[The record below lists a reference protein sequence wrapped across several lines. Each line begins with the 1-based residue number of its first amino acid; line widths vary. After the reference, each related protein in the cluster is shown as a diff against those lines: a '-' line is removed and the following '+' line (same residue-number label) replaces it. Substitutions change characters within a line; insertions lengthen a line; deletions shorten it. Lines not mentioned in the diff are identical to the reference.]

1 MAKKK
6 PAKSSSAPKNDAFI
20 NTVETFFSTDP
31 FKSYNFRQVA
41 QNLGVSDKVSKEIV
55 KTILEKLTAKGTLIE
70 LNRGKY
76 KYNPDLVSDRILSAT
91 VTGLVDM
98 KSTGK
103 AYVAV
108 DDLDEDVFIGAGHTG
123 QALDGDTVKV
133 HLFPMR
139 KGRKVEGEIVEVL
152 KRGRSQFVGVVQV
165 TGKFAFLIPD
175 DDSVP
180 VDIFIPKEALNHA
193 TNGQKVIGRITDWPA
208 RSKNPFGEIV
218 QVLGKPGDNNVEMQ
232 SILASFEFPLQF
244 KPETLKDADKIP
256 EKISEEELAN
266 RRDFRKIWTSTIDP
280 ADAKDFD
287 DALSLQKLESGEWE
301 VGVHIADVSHYVRPN
316 TALDSEAYDRGTSIY
331 LVDST
336 IPMLPEKLSNMVC
349 SLRPNEDKLCFS
361 AVFTLNDQAKV
372 TSEWF
377 GKTIIK
383 SDRRYN

>member
-133 HLFPMR
+133 HLFPY
-139 KGRKVEGEIVEVL
+139 
-152 KRGRSQFVGVVQV
+152 S
-165 TGKFAFLIPD
+165 
-175 DDSVP
+175 
-180 VDIFIPKEALNHA
+180 
-193 TNGQKVIGRITDWPA
+193 
-208 RSKNPFGEIV
+208 
-218 QVLGKPGDNNVEMQ
+218 
-232 SILASFEFPLQF
+232 
-244 KPETLKDADKIP
+244 
-256 EKISEEELAN
+256 
-266 RRDFRKIWTSTIDP
+266 
-280 ADAKDFD
+280 
-287 DALSLQKLESGEWE
+287 
-301 VGVHIADVSHYVRPN
+301 
-316 TALDSEAYDRGTSIY
+316 
-331 LVDST
+331 
-336 IPMLPEKLSNMVC
+336 
-349 SLRPNEDKLCFS
+349 
-361 AVFTLNDQAKV
+361 
-372 TSEWF
+372 
-377 GKTIIK
+377 
-383 SDRRYN
+383 